1 MVHCE
6 SVTLH
11 SVTVHSVMNCYY
23 IVKYSASES
32 TAESEMI
39 TCHGQTVGAFI
50 PRPTR
55 PHLGN
60 FSSAETTNITTPP
73 DTCHE
78 CPPPTHGGCGAPGCA
93 VRTAAVDS
101 GCTIR
106 ADVAPIV
113 VGQEIRKYENP
124 FSYHRILA
132 HVIRQLSNSPRP
144 SHRGAGSI
152 AFSSARHVTYLRK
165 EGGRGK
171 GGGALWT
178 PDIGRSIVSLQFSVD
193 PDKCA
198 LFYSHGGTTD
208 ARPNWLYALSSGA
221 YQSGIPGYPFHPP
234 PCLKLSRGEHNN
246 F

>member
-171 GGGALWT
+171 GGGLCELRISDGVLFHSNLAWIRINVHSSTRTAAPLMRVPIGCMHSAVELTRVAFRAT
-178 PDIGRSIVSLQFSVD
+178 PSTHLHV
-193 PDKCA
+193 
-198 LFYSHGGTTD
+198 
-208 ARPNWLYALSSGA
+208 
-221 YQSGIPGYPFHPP
+221 
-234 PCLKLSRGEHNN
+234 
-246 F
+246 